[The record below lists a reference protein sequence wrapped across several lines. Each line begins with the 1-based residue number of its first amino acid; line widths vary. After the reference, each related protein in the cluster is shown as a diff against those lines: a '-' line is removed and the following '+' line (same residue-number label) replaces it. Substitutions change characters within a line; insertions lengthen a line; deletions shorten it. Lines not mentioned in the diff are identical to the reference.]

1 MKILCHLPYN
11 SNQVHF
17 GPDNTIYFF
26 LLFLHSCA
34 TGLMPYIVVKNFSFS
49 QFVIESFNQ
58 IILQFLAPQSGPQGR
73 YTIEIFTLDIST

>member
-1 MKILCHLPYN
+1 
-11 SNQVHF
+11 
-17 GPDNTIYFF
+17 
-26 LLFLHSCA
+26 
-34 TGLMPYIVVKNFSFS
+34 MPYIVVKNFSFS